1 MRLVGGFE
9 RINEVAGNCD
19 NLRFLMLGFLGDL
32 VKIFGGMVTKMN
44 VADGEDFVF
53 FLIWFIETITSAI
66 EIFHCLYYIADRGAL
81 NGENKK

>member
-1 MRLVGGFE
+1 
-9 RINEVAGNCD
+9 
-19 NLRFLMLGFLGDL
+19 
-32 VKIFGGMVTKMN
+32 MN

-66 EIFHCLYYIADRGAL
+66 EIFHCLYYTADRGAL